1 MTNQKYNGSKY
12 NSRKYNGSKRGAFKS
27 STSIYN
33 YNKFLTGLDTNYQRL
48 EQKCLEQ
55 KCLEQEK
62 PYYNYYD
69 KNIEQISA
77 NIANSCYKKKY
88 NFDIINKTLN
98 EIKCCVKN
106 KDTVE
111 QKIVLE
117 EPIKPL
123 IILEKRKVNIIYE
136 INNINDLLKMIEL
149 YPDEQEIEY
158 NIDMHCLHKIKE
170 PLSQLNTMIG
180 LKQIKENVVDQILF
194 YIQNLHLPSD
204 SLDSVSL
211 KKESL
216 DSDSLK
222 KESLAKDFMHTVI
235 YGPPGT
241 GKTEIA
247 KILGS
252 IFAKMG
258 VLTKGGFKKVTR
270 SDLIAGYLG
279 QTALKTRDVIK
290 ESLGGVLFIDEA
302 YSLGNKD
309 KKDSFSKE
317 CIDTLCEALSD
328 HKDNLMVIIA
338 GYETE
343 LNECFFD
350 CNQGL
355 SSRFTWRFKV
365 DEYSATDL
373 YNIFVKKVTE
383 GGWTLENDNNSINSV
398 WFEKHKSSFKFYGRD
413 IETLFAKTKIAH
425 SRRVFCLA
433 PEFKRIITIADLNKG
448 LDIYLKNESFSS
460 NNKEKEEANKKYFSH
475 MYM

>member
-1 MTNQKYNGSKY
+1 MTNQKYNGYKY
-12 NSRKYNGSKRGAFKS
+12 NKGKGKRDAFKS
-27 STSIYN
+27 STSVYN
-33 YNKFLTGLDTNYQRL
+33 YNKFLTGLDANQQR
-48 EQKCLEQ
+48 LEQ

-69 KNIEQISA
+69 KKIEQISTD
-77 NIANSCYKKKY
+77 IANLGYKNKY
-88 NFDIINKTLN
+88 NFAIINKTLN
-98 EIKCCVKN
+98 DIKDNKCNNKN
-106 KDTVE
+106 E
-111 QKIVLE
+111 QNNDKAVLE
-117 EPIKPL
+117 EATKPL
-123 IILEKRKVNIIYE
+123 ALIEKRKVNITFE
-136 INNINDLLKMIEL
+136 INNINDLLKMIDL
-149 YPDEQEIEY
+149 YPDDNDIEY

-194 YIQNLHLPSD
+194 YIQNLHLP
-204 SLDSVSL
+204 LDSVSL
-211 KKESL
+211 KKETL
-216 DSDSLK
+216 DSVP
-222 KESLAKDFMHTVI
+222 LAKDFMHTVI

-247 KILGS
+247 KILGA

-279 QTALKTRDVIK
+279 QTALKTQNVIK

-302 YSLGNKD
+302 YSLGAKD

-460 NNKEKEEANKKYFSH
+460 NNKEEANKKYFSH

>member
-1 MTNQKYNGSKY
+1 MTNHKYNGIKY
-12 NSRKYNGSKRGAFKS
+12 NSKRCAFKS
-27 STSIYN
+27 STSVYN
-33 YNKFLTGLDTNYQRL
+33 YNKFLTGLDTNQQL
-48 EQKCLEQ
+48 LNKEI
-55 KCLEQEK
+55 QEN

-69 KNIEQISA
+69 KNIEQIRDSVSLDA
-77 NIANSCYKKKY
+77 VYKNKY
-88 NFDIINKTLN
+88 NFAIINQTLN
-98 EIKCCVKN
+98 DIKDN
-106 KDTVE
+106 KYNN
-111 QKIVLE
+111 KIFDKAVLE
-117 EPIKPL
+117 EPKKVL
-123 IILEKRKVNIIYE
+123 EEQSNVEKRKVNITFE

-149 YPDEQEIEY
+149 YPDDNDIEY

-170 PLSQLNTMIG
+170 PLSQLNAMIG

-194 YIQNLHLPSD
+194 YIQKLHLPLD
-204 SLDSVSL
+204 LDSVPL
-211 KKESL
+211 KKETL
-216 DSDSLK
+216 
-222 KESLAKDFMHTVI
+222 DFMHTVI

-247 KILGS
+247 KILGA

-270 SDLIAGYLG
+270 SDLVAGFLG

-302 YSLGNKD
+302 YSLGSKE

-343 LNECFFD
+343 LNDCFFD

-373 YNIFVKKVTE
+373 YNIFIKKVNE
-383 GGWTLENDNNSINSV
+383 GDWTLEHDINSINSV

-425 SRRVFCLA
+425 SRRVFCLG

-460 NNKEKEEANKKYFSH
+460 NNKEKEEAAKKYFSH

>member
-1 MTNQKYNGSKY
+1 MTNHKYNGHKY
-12 NSRKYNGSKRGAFKS
+12 NNKRCAFKS
-27 STSIYN
+27 STSVYN
-33 YNKFLTGLDTNYQRL
+33 YNNFLTGLDANQQRL
-48 EQKCLEQ
+48 DQKCL
-55 KCLEQEK
+55 KQEK

-77 NIANSCYKKKY
+77 NIANSGYKNKY
-88 NFDIINKTLN
+88 NFAVINKTLN
-98 EIKCCVKN
+98 EIKDN
-106 KDTVE
+106 KDKDNKIFNND
-111 QKIVLE
+111 KIVLE
-117 EPIKPL
+117 DPKKVLEEQSKV
-123 IILEKRKVNIIYE
+123 EKRKVNITFE

-149 YPDEQEIEY
+149 YPDDNDIEY

-194 YIQNLHLPSD
+194 YIQKLHLP
-204 SLDSVSL
+204 LDSESL
-211 KKESL
+211 KKESI
-216 DSDSLK
+216 
-222 KESLAKDFMHTVI
+222 AKDFMHTVI

-247 KILGS
+247 KILGA

-302 YSLGNKD
+302 YSLGSKE

-373 YNIFVKKVTE
+373 YNIFIKKVTE
-383 GGWTLENDNNSINSV
+383 GGWTLEHNINSI

-425 SRRVFCLA
+425 SRRVFCLE
-433 PEFKRIITIADLNKG
+433 PELKRIITIADLNKG

-460 NNKEKEEANKKYFSH
+460 NNKEKEEAAKKYFSH

>member
-1 MTNQKYNGSKY
+1 MTNDRYKNNK
-12 NSRKYNGSKRGAFKS
+12 NRTGAFKS

-33 YNKFLTGLDTNYQRL
+33 YNKFLTGLSANQEIRDQKELKELNELNDLTRQKDKYDKINFTDTN
-48 EQKCLEQ
+48 KDI
-55 KCLEQEK
+55 
-62 PYYNYYD
+62 YYKNKYD
-69 KNIEQISA
+69 FAVINNVLNDIKNIEESKPGKSKSKRDQ
-77 NIANSCYKKKY
+77 YKKEPEISL
-88 NFDIINKTLN
+88 DIIAD
-98 EIKCCVKN
+98 I
-106 KDTVE
+106 
-111 QKIVLE
+111 IV
-117 EPIKPL
+117 
-123 IILEKRKVNIIYE
+123 EKRKVTIVLDFE
-136 INNINDLLKMIEL
+136 INNIADLLKLIAL
-149 YPDEQEIEY
+149 YPDEPDIEY

-170 PLSQLNTMIG
+170 PLSQLNDMIG
-180 LKQIKENVVDQILF
+180 LNQIKENVINQILF
-194 YIQNLHLPSD
+194 YIQKLHLHLNSD
-204 SLDSVSL
+204 SLHLCTS
-211 KKESL
+211 
-216 DSDSLK
+216 
-222 KESLAKDFMHTVI
+222 KDFLHTVI
-235 YGPPGT
+235 YGPPGS

-270 SDLIAGYLG
+270 SDLVAGYLG

-302 YSLGNKD
+302 YSLGSKD

-343 LNECFFD
+343 LNECFFG

-365 DEYSATDL
+365 DEYSASDL
-373 YNIFVKKVTE
+373 YNIFLKKVNE
-383 GGWTLENDNNSINSV
+383 GGWTKEVEKGKEKINEI

-425 SRRVFCLA
+425 SRRVFCLG
-433 PEFKRIITIADLNKG
+433 PESKRIITIADLNKG
-448 LDIYLKNESFSS
+448 LDVFLKNDSFASL
-460 NNKEKEEANKKYFSH
+460 KDKEESSKKMFSH